1 MHAELVVPGLLG
13 GGDGPRVPAVELLL
27 ARGRRKDAGTETLE
41 DWVREAFELGD
52 DAFPAGALSALASGA
67 NPGAEA
73 WMRADPVHLR
83 VMRDRAV
90 VMPAEAF
97 ELSADEARALCEA
110 LNAHFAGMDFTPFQP
125 RRWYARVPQTAVID
139 AGHPLRS
146 AGRDAEPPAYAA
158 ALLTE
163 AQMVLH
169 AHPVNEAR
177 EARGAPP
184 VNSLW
189 LWGGGRAVSARSRW
203 QSVAAD
209 DPAVLGAAR
218 LAGARHRAL
227 PPSAGEWLGR
237 VPEDGRHLAVLDALR
252 APLAFGE
259 DIAEEIARLERDW
272 FAPLLAALRAG
283 RIGMVTIHVPDA
295 AQALR
300 FETVRGDLRRF
311 WRRRKP
317 IKELA

>member
-1 MHAELVVPGLLG
+1 MHAELVVPGLFG
-13 GGDGPRVPAVELLL
+13 GGDGPRAPALELLL
-27 ARGRRKDAGTETLE
+27 ARGRRTDADTRVLE
-41 DWVREAFELGD
+41 DWVREAFELGE
-52 DAFPAGALSALASGA
+52 DAFPAGALSVLASGGS
-67 NPGAEA
+67 PGAEA

-83 VMRDRAV
+83 VMQDRAV
-90 VMPAEAF
+90 VMPAQAL
-97 ELSADEARALCEA
+97 ELSLDEARALCEA
-110 LNAHFAGMDFTPFQP
+110 LNAHFAGMEFTPLQP
-125 RRWYARVPQTAVID
+125 RRWYARLPQTAVID
-139 AGHPLRS
+139 AGNPLQS

-169 AHPVNEAR
+169 THPVNEAR

-189 LWGGGRAVSARSRW
+189 FWGGGRAVSARSRW

-227 PPSAGEWLGR
+227 PPSADEWLGR
-237 VPEDGRHLAVLDALR
+237 LPGDGRHLAVLDVLR

-259 DIAEEIARLERDW
+259 DVAEEIARLEGDW

-283 RIGMVTIHVPDA
+283 RLGMLTIHVPDA
-295 AQALR
+295 AQAVS
-300 FETVRGDLRRF
+300 FETIRGDLRRF

>member
-13 GGDGPRVPAVELLL
+13 GGDGPRVPALELLL
-27 ARGRRKDAGTETLE
+27 ARGRRKDAGGEALE

-52 DAFPAGALSALASGA
+52 DAFPAGALSVLASGA
-67 NPGAEA
+67 SPGAEA

-90 VMPAEAF
+90 VMPAEAL
-97 ELSADEARALCEA
+97 ELSTEEARALCEA
-110 LNAHFAGMDFTPFQP
+110 LNAHFAGMEFTPVQA
-125 RRWYARVPQTAVID
+125 RRWYARAPQTAVID
-139 AGHPLRS
+139 AAHPLRS
-146 AGRDAEPPAYAA
+146 AGRAAEPPAHAA

-218 LAGARHRAL
+218 LAGARHRTL
-227 PPSAGEWLGR
+227 PPSAGEWLER
-237 VPEDGRHLAVLDALR
+237 LPEDGRQLVVLDALR

-259 DIAEEIARLERDW
+259 DLAEEIAKLERDW
-272 FAPLLAALRAG
+272 FAPILAALRAG

-295 AQALR
+295 AQAVS

-317 IKELA
+317 IKERA

>member
-13 GGDGPRVPAVELLL
+13 GGDGPRVPALELLF
-27 ARGRRKDAGTETLE
+27 ARGRRKDADLQTLE
-41 DWVREAFELGD
+41 DWVREAFELGG
-52 DAFPAGALSALASGA
+52 DAFPAGALSVLASGA
-67 NPGAEA
+67 SAGAEA

-83 VMRDRAV
+83 VMQDRAV
-90 VMPAEAF
+90 VMPAEAL

-110 LNAHFAGMDFTPFQP
+110 LNGHFAGMEFTPFQA
-125 RRWYARVPQTAVID
+125 RRWYARLPQTALID
-139 AGHPLRS
+139 AGHPLQS
-146 AGRDAEPPAYAA
+146 AGRDAEPPAHAA

-189 LWGGGRAVSARSRW
+189 LWGGGRAVSARARW

-218 LAGARHRAL
+218 LAGARHRSL
-227 PPSAGEWLGR
+227 PGSAGEWLER
-237 VPEDGRHLAVLDALR
+237 VPEDGRQLAVLDVLR
-252 APLAFGE
+252 APLAFGN
-259 DIAEEIARLERDW
+259 DVTEEIARLERDW

-295 AQALR
+295 AQAVS
-300 FETVRGDLRRF
+300 FETIRGDLRRF